1 MKLNDSTF
9 PHPPGSKQLPRPRE
23 DYEALSRTDLECHKC
38 GKTLKN
44 IPLLKE
50 HMEEEWE
57 ILKANAKV

>member
-9 PHPPGSKQLPRPRE
+9 PHLAGSKQLSKPKE

-38 GKTLKN
+38 GKTLNN

>member
-1 MKLNDSTF
+1 VKLIDPTF
-9 PHPPGSKQLPRPRE
+9 PHPPGSKQLPKPKE
-23 DYEALSRTDLECHKC
+23 VYEALSRTDLECHRC
-38 GKTLKN
+38 GKALKN